1 MIFRY
6 GRTKIEIPNCYSYV
20 YYATYIAGEWDF
32 LKVKKYDIVL
42 DAGAFIGDF
51 TVKIARRAREVV
63 AVEPLPWAFKILK
76 ENVEINGL
84 KNVVL
89 VNKALHSV
97 EGIKVKMRDE
107 GVGSKITN
115 EGYIEIDTVKV
126 SSLGKFNV
134 IKMDIE
140 GSEGEVFKDYDWLD
154 HVRTLAIELH
164 GERNILTIPNL
175 LRSEGFEIRE
185 MTRRDLIKNTIRNV
199 ITHPLDFLRA
209 EMKTKTLSK
218 FLKKEYKV
226 PAIDSNSVTEQVK
239 IIYAKR
245 LKTEIM

>member
-1 MIFRY
+1 M
-6 GRTKIEIPNCYSYV
+6 RTP
-20 YYATYIAGEWDF
+20 
-32 LKVKKYDIVL
+32 
-42 DAGAFIGDF
+42 
-51 TVKIARRAREVV
+51 
-63 AVEPLPWAFKILK
+63 P
-76 ENVEINGL
+76 
-84 KNVVL
+84 
-89 VNKALHSV
+89 
-97 EGIKVKMRDE
+97 
-107 GVGSKITN
+107 
-115 EGYIEIDTVKV
+115 
-126 SSLGKFNV
+126 
-134 IKMDIE
+134 
-140 GSEGEVFKDYDWLD
+140 DWLD
-154 HVRTLAIELH
+154 HVRTLAIELY
-164 GERNILTIPNL
+164 GERNISTIPNL